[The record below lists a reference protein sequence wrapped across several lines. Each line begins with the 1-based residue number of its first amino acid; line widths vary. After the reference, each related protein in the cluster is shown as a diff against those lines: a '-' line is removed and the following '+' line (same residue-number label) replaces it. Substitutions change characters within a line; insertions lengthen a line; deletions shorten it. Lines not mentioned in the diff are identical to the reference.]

1 MEIAGIIAIICLVG
15 SLALLALGGA
25 LLIPIDNHL
34 HPNNSHHH

>member
-1 MEIAGIIAIICLVG
+1 MEIAGIIAIVCFVC

>member
-1 MEIAGIIAIICLVG
+1 MEIAGIIAIVCLVG

>member
-1 MEIAGIIAIICLVG
+1 MEIAGIIAIVCLVG

-25 LLIPIDNHL
+25 VLIPIDNHL